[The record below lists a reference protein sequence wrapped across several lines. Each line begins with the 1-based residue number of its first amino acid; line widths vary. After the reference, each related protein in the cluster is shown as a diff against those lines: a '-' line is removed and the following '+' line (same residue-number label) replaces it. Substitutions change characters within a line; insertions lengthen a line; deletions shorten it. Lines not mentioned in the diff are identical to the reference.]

1 MPLYSQGKYIMENF
15 ILILLCIVLGYAI
28 QKFHIFS
35 DDAAIT
41 LNQFVIY
48 FSLPAMILL
57 QIPKLTFSVEL
68 IIPIVIAW
76 TVMGLTA
83 LITFYVSR
91 WFAFTKEV
99 TGALMLVTVLTNSSF
114 MGIPLISAY
123 MGQDVLP
130 YVLVYD
136 QLGTFFALSIYG
148 TFIVSYYSHKSE
160 MSAKMIAVKVFTF
173 PPFIALIIAL
183 CLMGVEFNDNI
194 TKVLSHM
201 ASTIIPV
208 GLVAVGLQLKLRLTR
223 DELKPFSTSLL
234 IKLIVAP
241 LIAIIVAKLFGWDN
255 EAAQVA
261 ILEAGMAPMVTAG
274 AMASMTGLAPKLSSA
289 IVGYGILFSFLTTS
303 LLYGLIA

>member
-1 MPLYSQGKYIMENF
+1 MENF
-15 ILILLCIVLGYAI
+15 ILILLCIALGYAI
-28 QKFHIFS
+28 QKFNIFS

-68 IIPIVIAW
+68 IIPVVIAW
-76 TVMGLTA
+76 VVMALTA
-83 LITFYVSR
+83 LITLYVSR
-91 WFAFTKEV
+91 WFAFSKEV
-99 TGALMLVTVLTNSSF
+99 TGSLMLVTVLTNSSF

-123 MGQDVLP
+123 MGQEVLP

-160 MSAKMIAVKVFTF
+160 VSIKMIAVKVFTF

-223 DELKPFSTSLL
+223 DELKPFGTSLV
-234 IKLIVAP
+234 IKLLVAP
-241 LIAIIVAKLFGWDN
+241 LIAVGVAFLFGWDN
-255 EAAQVA
+255 KAALVS
-261 ILEAGMAPMVTAG
+261 ILEAAMAPMVTAG

-289 IVGYGILFSFLTTS
+289 IVGYGILFSFLTTN
-303 LLYGLIA
+303 LLYRLL

>member
-1 MPLYSQGKYIMENF
+1 MENF
-15 ILILLCIVLGYAI
+15 ILILLCIALGYAI

-57 QIPKLTFSVEL
+57 QVPKLTLSVEL

-76 TVMGLTA
+76 IVMGLTA
-83 LITFYVSR
+83 VITLYISR
-91 WFAFTKEV
+91 WFGFSKEV
-99 TGALMLVTVLTNSSF
+99 TGALMLVTILTNSSF

-123 MGQDVLP
+123 MGQNALP

-136 QLGTFFALSIYG
+136 QLGTFIALSIYG

-160 MSAKMIAVKVFTF
+160 VSLKMIAVKVLTF

-183 CLMGVEFNDNI
+183 LLMGVEFNDNI
-194 TKVLSHM
+194 TKVLSHL
-201 ASTIIPV
+201 ASTIVPV
-208 GLVAVGLQLKLRLTR
+208 ALVAVGLQLKLRLTR
-223 DELKPFSTSLL
+223 DELAPFSTSLV
-234 IKLIVAP
+234 IKLIIAP
-241 LIAIIVAKLFGWDN
+241 LIAVAAAKLFNWDN
-255 EAAQVA
+255 EAARVA
-261 ILEAGMAPMVTAG
+261 ILEAGMAPMITAG

-303 LLYGLIA
+303 LLYGFIA

>member
-1 MPLYSQGKYIMENF
+1 VENF
-15 ILILLCIVLGYAI
+15 ILILLCVALGYAI
-28 QKFHIFS
+28 QKFNVFS

-57 QIPKLTFSVEL
+57 QIPKLTFSVDL

-76 TVMGLTA
+76 VVMVVTA
-83 LITFYVSR
+83 VITFYISR

-123 MGQDVLP
+123 MGQEVLP

-160 MSAKMIAVKVFTF
+160 MSLKIIVAKVFTF

-183 CLMGVEFNDNI
+183 CLIGVEFNDNI

-223 DELKPFSTSLL
+223 DEIKPFSTSLA
-234 IKLIVAP
+234 IKLVVAP
-241 LIAIIVAKLFGWDN
+241 LIAVGVALLFGWDN
-255 EAAQVA
+255 KAAMVSVM
-261 ILEAGMAPMVTAG
+261 EAGMAPMVTAG

-289 IVGYGILFSFLTTS
+289 IVGYGILFSFITTNI
-303 LLYGLIA
+303 LYKLIA